1 MNDIY
6 VVGVG
11 MTPFGKF
18 LDRTVKD
25 LTREA
30 VNGALTDAGNAQYEV
45 KPSGKVGV
53 GAKALG
59 NITYLGGPPCL

>member
-1 MNDIY
+1 MQDVY

-18 LDRTVKD
+18 PDKSIKD

-30 VNGALTDAGNAQYEV
+30 VTAALEDAGLAAEKLDGAFFSNAVQGHME
-45 KPSGKVGV
+45 GQHMIRG
-53 GAKALG
+53 
-59 NITYLGGPPCL
+59 